1 MNADDIKQILSET
14 DITNLMMHLGSGH
27 PVKSKD
33 ALIYDSICHNGDSK
47 KLYYYPQN
55 QKFHCYTSCGQIG
68 SIFDVVSKVLDL
80 DFSESFKYVC
90 DFFNIRYT
98 NNDFSIEGKIDNSF
112 IKKFKKK
119 KTQEIILKNHNINVL
134 NYFEKMY
141 HKSWI
146 DEHITVE
153 AMKKFNIRYDIL
165 ENRIIIPH
173 FDIES
178 NLVGIRA
185 RNLNSKD
192 VEMGKKYM
200 PIYID
205 EKLYN
210 YPTHANLYGIHIN
223 RKAIERTK
231 TVIIL
236 ESEKAVLQ
244 LYSYYG
250 EECVAVACSGSSIG
264 EYQIK
269 LLQKL
274 GVENV
279 ILALDKDYEIF
290 NSSEEQLYRRKI
302 KKAFIDKLIVFFN
315 IEIIWD
321 MDNFLGYKN
330 SPTDKGKDIF
340 EKMLAKRLII

>member
-1 MNADDIKQILSET
+1 MDSNDIKNMLSEE
-14 DITNLMMHLGSGH
+14 DITSIMIHLGSDFPIQSNG
-27 PVKSKD
+27 VLMFST
-33 ALIYDSICHNGDSK
+33 ICHNGDSK

-55 QKFHCYTSCGQIG
+55 QKFHCYTCCGQIG

-98 NNDFSIEGKIDNSF
+98 NNDFLIEDKVDNSF
-112 IKKFKKK
+112 IKKFRKK
-119 KTQEIILKNHNINVL
+119 KTQEIILKSHNIGVL
-134 NYFEKMY
+134 NHFENFY

-165 ENRIIIPH
+165 ENRIVIPH
-173 FDIES
+173 FDIEG

-192 VEMGKKYM
+192 VDAGKKYM
-200 PIYID
+200 PIYIY
-205 EKLYN
+205 EKPYN
-210 YPTHANLYGIHIN
+210 YPIHANLYGLSIN
-223 RKAIERTK
+223 KKAIEKSK
-231 TVIIL
+231 TVIIV
-236 ESEKAVLQ
+236 ESEKSVLQ

-290 NSSEEQLYRRKI
+290 SSSEEQIYRRKI

-321 MDNFLGYKN
+321 MDNFLEYKN
-330 SPTDKGKDIF
+330 SPTDKGKEIF
-340 EKMLAKRLII
+340 EKMLAKRLLI